1 MNRLKCVGFYYRVD
15 GMAGLGVDDE
25 RFLTR
30 LAERMPG
37 DAEILSRLAVMRV
50 RLGALDAA
58 RAAAERAVELAP
70 GLAEAH
76 AARGLVLARTQ
87 KAAEARTSLE
97 RAVQLDA
104 NQGMAW
110 MHLGEVLAVLP
121 DQAQAAVDALRRACG
136 LMPRDARPLN
146 ALAGVLMA
154 CKRYDD
160 ALAAYRAATAVAA
173 EPGPADMLNNMGV
186 ALERLERRE
195 EAVAMIRAA
204 SLIRPDSPAIQDN
217 LGNALLGTARAE
229 EAEACHR
236 RALALGAK
244 GAETWS
250 NLGNS
255 LHRQGRL
262 DEADAAYRR
271 AIQISPV
278 GPKFHTNLALNL
290 LLAGRMEEGWR
301 EYEWRWRDHP
311 NLPPYL
317 INQVWG
323 GEVLPPD
330 LPGGGTLLLQA
341 EQGYG
346 DTLQFV
352 RYAPLLKARGVTRV
366 ILACQPELIRLME
379 TAPGLDQVVGE
390 TGPMPPFDKALTL
403 LSLPGVLA
411 GIPAPC
417 EFPYLSVPKGV
428 EVRLP
433 PAPAGTLKVGLAW
446 AGRPTHG
453 DDWNRSIPA
462 RMLDPI
468 LDVPGVTFYSL
479 QRGAV
484 GPRLGRPPAEQLVDA
499 ADLCADFCDT
509 AAMLKGLDLII
520 SVDTAVVHLA
530 GAMGK
535 PVWLLLPPVPDFR
548 WRMQGDTSEWYPAFR
563 LFRRKFQ
570 TGWEPPIARVAEA
583 LRARIANPAAI

>member
-1 MNRLKCVGFYYRVD
+1 MWKTSG
-15 GMAGLGVDDE
+15 
-25 RFLTR
+25 FLTR

-37 DAEILSRLAVMRV
+37 DGEILSRLAVMRV
-50 RLGALDAA
+50 RQGALDAA
-58 RAAAERAVELAP
+58 KATAERAVELAP

-76 AARGLVLARTQ
+76 TALGLVQARTQ
-87 KAAEARTSLE
+87 KVAEARASLE

-104 NQGMAW
+104 NLGMAW

-136 LMPRDARPLN
+136 LMPRDPRPLN

-154 CKRYDD
+154 YKRYDD
-160 ALAAYRAATAVAA
+160 AIAAYRGATAAAA

-186 ALERLERRE
+186 ALERLERRD
-195 EAVAMIRAA
+195 EAVSMIRAA

-262 DEADAAYRR
+262 DEADVAYRR
-271 AIQISPV
+271 AIQINPN

-290 LLAGRMEEGWR
+290 LLSGRMEEGWR

-317 INQVWG
+317 IDRVWA
-323 GEVLPPD
+323 GEALPPD

-352 RYAPLLKARGVTRV
+352 RYAPLLKAHGVTHV

-390 TGPMPPFDKALTL
+390 AGPMPPFDKALTL

-411 GIPAPC
+411 GLPAPC
-417 EFPYLSVPKGV
+417 EIPYLSVPKGV
-428 EVRLP
+428 KVRLP
-433 PAPAGTLKVGLAW
+433 QPSAGTFKVGIAW

-468 LDVPGVTFYSL
+468 LGIPGVTFYSL

-484 GPRLGRPPAEQLVDA
+484 GARLGRPPAERLVDA

-535 PVWLLLPPVPDFR
+535 PVWLLLPSVPDFR
-548 WRMQGDTSEWYPAFR
+548 WRMEGDTSEWYPAFR
-563 LFRRKFQ
+563 LFRRKPQ
-570 TGWEPPIARVAEA
+570 AGWEAPIARIAEA
-583 LRARIANPAAI
+583 LRAKVARPTAS

>member
-1 MNRLKCVGFYYRVD
+1 
-15 GMAGLGVDDE
+15 MAGLDVEDE
-25 RFLTR
+25 GFLAR

-37 DAEILSRLAVMRV
+37 DPDILSRLAVMRS
-50 RLGALDAA
+50 RKGAQEEARIAA
-58 RAAAERAVELAP
+58 LRAVELAP

-76 AARGLVLARTQ
+76 AALGLVQGRSRQL
-87 KAAEARTSLE
+87 AEARASLE
-97 RAVQLDA
+97 RAVQL
-104 NQGMAW
+104 NPNLGQAW
-110 MHLGEVLAVLP
+110 MYLGEVLALMP
-121 DQAQAAVDALRRACG
+121 DQAQAAVEALRRACA
-136 LMPRDARPLN
+136 LMPRDSRPLA
-146 ALAGVLMA
+146 ALAGTLMA
-154 CKRYDD
+154 QKRYED
-160 ALAAYRAATAVAA
+160 AVGVYRSAAVVAA
-173 EPGPADMLNNMGV
+173 EPSPADMLNNMGV
-186 ALERLERRE
+186 ALERLERRD

-204 SLIRPDSPAIQDN
+204 SLIRPDSAAIQDN
-217 LGNALLGTARAE
+217 LGNALLGTAQAE

-250 NLGNS
+250 NLGNA

-271 AIQISPV
+271 AIQINPD
-278 GPKFHTNLALNL
+278 GAKFHTNLALNL
-290 LLAGRMEEGWR
+290 LLSGRMEEGWR
-301 EYEWRWRDHP
+301 EYEWRWRGHP

-317 INQVWG
+317 LDRVWE
-323 GEVLPPD
+323 GEALPPH

-346 DTLQFV
+346 DTLQFI
-352 RYAPLLKARGVTRV
+352 RYVPLLKARGVPRV
-366 ILACQPELIRLME
+366 VLACQPELIRLME

-390 TGPMPPFDKALTL
+390 AGPMPPFDKALTL
-403 LSLPGVLA
+403 LSLPGLL
-411 GIPAPC
+411 GDLPPPSQI
-417 EFPYLSVPKGV
+417 PYLSVPKGV
-428 EVRLP
+428 RVRLP
-433 PAPAGTLKVGLAW
+433 AAPAKSLKVGLAW

-468 LDVPGVTFYSL
+468 LHIPEVTFYSL

-484 GPRLGRPPAEQLVDA
+484 GPRLGRPPADRLVEA

-509 AAMLKGLDLII
+509 AAILRDLDLII

-530 GAMGK
+530 GALGK
-535 PVWLLLPPVPDFR
+535 PVWLLLPSVPDFR
-548 WRMQGDTSEWYPAFR
+548 WRMEGEDTEWYPAFR

-570 TGWEPPIARVAEA
+570 AGWEGPIARIAEA
-583 LRARIANPAAI
+583 LRARLATPDLA

>member
-1 MNRLKCVGFYYRVD
+1 
-15 GMAGLGVDDE
+15 MAGLDVEDE
-25 RFLTR
+25 RFLAR

-37 DAEILSRLAVMRV
+37 DPEIMARLAALLV
-50 RLGALDAA
+50 RQGALDKALAAA
-58 RAAAERAVELAP
+58 RRAVELAP

-76 AARGLVLARTQ
+76 AALGLALARTQ
-87 KAAEARTSLE
+87 KTAEARACLE
-97 RAVQLDA
+97 RAVQLDP
-104 NQGMAW
+104 GLGTAW
-110 MHLGEVLAVLP
+110 MHLGEVLALIP
-121 DQAQAAVDALRRACG
+121 DQAKAAVDALRRACG
-136 LMPRDARPLN
+136 LLPRDPRPLN

-154 CKRYDD
+154 HKRYED
-160 ALAAYRAATAVAA
+160 AIGAYRSATVLAA
-173 EPGPADMLNNMGV
+173 EPNPADMLNNMGV

-195 EAVAMIRAA
+195 EAVALIRSA
-204 SLIRPDSPAIQDN
+204 SLVRPDAPAIQDN

-271 AIQISPV
+271 AIQINPN
-278 GPKFHTNLALNL
+278 GAKFHTNLALNL
-290 LLAGRMEEGWR
+290 LLSGRMEEGWH

-317 INQVWG
+317 VDRVWA
-323 GEVLPPD
+323 GEALPPD
-330 LPGGGTLLLQA
+330 LPAGGTLLLQA

-352 RYAPLLKARGVTRV
+352 RYAPLLKARGVNRV
-366 ILACQPELIRLME
+366 VLACQPELIRLME
-379 TAPGLDQVVGE
+379 TVPGLDAVVGE
-390 TGPMPPFDKALTL
+390 AGPLPAFDKALTL
-403 LSLPGVLA
+403 LSLPRLLA
-411 GIPAPC
+411 DLPAP
-417 EFPYLSVPKGV
+417 EGIPYLSVPKGV
-428 EVRLP
+428 KVRLP
-433 PAPAGTLKVGLAW
+433 GAPAGTLKVGLAW

-462 RMLDPI
+462 WMLDPL
-468 LDVPGVTFYSL
+468 LDVPGVAFYSL

-484 GPRLGRPPAEQLVDA
+484 APRLGRPPAERLVDA

-509 AAMLKGLDLII
+509 AAMLWDLDLIV

-530 GAMGK
+530 GALGK

-548 WRMQGDTSEWYPAFR
+548 WRMEGETSEWYPAFR
-563 LFRRKFQ
+563 LFRRKFRS
-570 TGWEPPIARVAEA
+570 GWETPIARIAEM
-583 LRARIANPAAI
+583 LRARAAGPASP

>member
-1 MNRLKCVGFYYRVD
+1 
-15 GMAGLGVDDE
+15 MAGLDVEDE

-37 DAEILSRLAVMRV
+37 DAEILSRLAALRV
-50 RLGALDAA
+50 RQGALDAA
-58 RAAAERAVELAP
+58 RTLAERAVELAP

-76 AARGLVLARTQ
+76 AALGHVRARSRQ
-87 KAAEARTSLE
+87 IAEARASLE

-104 NQGMAW
+104 GLGVAW
-110 MHLGEVLAVLP
+110 MHLGEVLAQAP
-121 DQAQAAVDALRRACG
+121 DQGQPAVEALRRACS
-136 LMPRDARPLN
+136 LMPRDPRPLN
-146 ALAGVLMA
+146 ALANVLMGL
-154 CKRYDD
+154 KRYDD
-160 ALAAYRAATAVAA
+160 AIASYRAATVLAA
-173 EPGPADMLNNMGV
+173 DPSPADMLNNMGV
-186 ALERLERRE
+186 ALERLERRD
-195 EAVAMIRAA
+195 EAVAMIRSAA
-204 SLIRPDSPAIQDN
+204 LIRPDSPAIHDN

-229 EAEACHR
+229 DAEACHR
-236 RALALGAK
+236 KALALGAR

-271 AIQISPV
+271 AIQINPE
-278 GPKFHTNLALNL
+278 GAKFHTNLALNL
-290 LLAGRMEEGWR
+290 LLSGRMEEGWK

-317 INQVWG
+317 LDRAWK
-323 GEVLPPD
+323 GEALPSD
-330 LPGGGTLLLQA
+330 LPAGGTLLLQA

-352 RYAPLLKARGVTRV
+352 RYAPLLKSRGVARV
-366 ILACQPELIRLME
+366 VLACQPELVRLME
-379 TAPGLDQVVGE
+379 TAPGLDLVVSE
-390 TGPMPPFDKALTL
+390 TASLPPFDKAVTL
-403 LSLPGVLA
+403 LSLPGLLA
-411 GIPAPC
+411 GLPAPQD
-417 EFPYLSVPKGV
+417 FPYLGVPKD
-428 EVRLP
+428 VRAKLP
-433 PAPAGTLKVGLAW
+433 DGPAGTLKVGLAW

-484 GPRLGRPPAEQLVDA
+484 GPRIGRPPADRLVEA

-509 AAMLKGLDLII
+509 AAMLKGLDLVI

-530 GAMGK
+530 GALGK
-535 PVWLLLPPVPDFR
+535 SVWVLLPSVPDFR
-548 WRMQGDTSEWYPAFR
+548 WRMEGDETEWYPAFR
-563 LFRRKFQ
+563 LFRRKPQ
-570 TGWEPPIARVAEA
+570 QGWEMPISRVAAA
-583 LRARIANPAAI
+583 LRTRVAGGAA

>member
-1 MNRLKCVGFYYRVD
+1 MDVE
-15 GMAGLGVDDE
+15 DE

-37 DAEILSRLAVMRV
+37 DAEVLARLAVMRV
-50 RLGALDAA
+50 RLGALDGAKA
-58 RAAAERAVELAP
+58 VAERAVELAP

-76 AARGLVLARTQ
+76 AALGLVLSKTRQ
-87 KAAEARTSLE
+87 FPEARASLE
-97 RAVQLDA
+97 RAVKL
-104 NQGMAW
+104 NPGLGMAW
-110 MHLGEVLAVLP
+110 MHLGEVLSVLP
-121 DQAQAAVDALRRACG
+121 DQAQAAVDALRRASG
-136 LMPRDARPLN
+136 LMPRDPRPLN
-146 ALAGVLMA
+146 ALAGALMGYQ
-154 CKRYDD
+154 RYDD
-160 ALAAYRAATAVAA
+160 AIGAYRAATALAS
-173 EPGPADMLNNMGV
+173 EPNLADMLNNMGV
-186 ALERLERRE
+186 ALERLERRD
-195 EAVAMIRAA
+195 EAVPVIRAA
-204 SLIRPDSPAIQDN
+204 SLIRPDSAAIQDN

-250 NLGNS
+250 NLGNA

-271 AIQISPV
+271 AIQINPE

-290 LLAGRMEEGWR
+290 LLSGRMEEGWR
-301 EYEWRWRDHP
+301 EYEWRWRGHP

-317 INQVWG
+317 SDRVWT
-323 GEVLPPD
+323 GEALPPD
-330 LPGGGTLLLQA
+330 LPAGGTLLLQA

-352 RYAPLLKARGVTRV
+352 RYVPMLKERGVSRV
-366 ILACQPELIRLME
+366 VLACQPELIRLME
-379 TAPGLDQVVGE
+379 TAPGLDEVVGE
-390 TGPMPPFDKALTL
+390 TGPLPPFDKALTL

-411 GIPAPC
+411 GHAAPAGI
-417 EFPYLSVPKGV
+417 PYLSVPKGV
-428 EVRLP
+428 RMALP
-433 PAPAGTLKVGLAW
+433 VAPAGTLKVGLAW

-462 RMLDPI
+462 GMLDPI
-468 LDVPGVTFYSL
+468 LDVSGVSFYSL

-484 GPRLGRPPAEQLVDA
+484 APRLGRPPAERLVEA

-509 AAMLKGLDLII
+509 AAMLSGLDLII

-530 GAMGK
+530 GALGK
-535 PVWLLLPPVPDFR
+535 PVWLLLPSVPDFR
-548 WRMQGDTSEWYPAFR
+548 WRMEGDTSEWYPAFR
-563 LFRRKFQ
+563 LFRRKPQ
-570 TGWEPPIARVAEA
+570 GGWDAPIARVAQS
-583 LRARIANPAAI
+583 LRALVAQSASP

>member
-1 MNRLKCVGFYYRVD
+1 
-15 GMAGLGVDDE
+15 MAGLEVDDE

-37 DAEILSRLAVMRV
+37 DPDILSRLALLRV
-50 RLGALDAA
+50 RLGSLDGARSAA
-58 RAAAERAVELAP
+58 QRAVELAP

-76 AARGLVLARTQ
+76 AALGLIQARSKQ
-87 KAAEARTSLE
+87 FAEARASLE
-97 RAVQLDA
+97 RATGIAPDM
-104 NQGMAW
+104 GMAW
-110 MHLGEVLAVLP
+110 MHLGEVLAALP
-121 DQAQAAVDALRRACG
+121 DQAQAAVDSLRRACS
-136 LMPRDARPLN
+136 LMPRDPRPLN

-154 CKRYDD
+154 LKRYEE
-160 ALAAYRAATAVAA
+160 AIGAYRAATALAA
-173 EPGPADMLNNMGV
+173 DPGPADMLNNMGV

-195 EAVAMIRAA
+195 EAVSMIRAA

-236 RALALGAK
+236 RALAMGAK

-262 DEADAAYRR
+262 DEADTAYRR
-271 AIQISPV
+271 AIQISPD
-278 GPKFHTNLALNL
+278 GAKFHTNLALNL
-290 LLAGRMEEGWR
+290 LLSGRMEEGWR
-301 EYEWRWRDHP
+301 EYEWRWRGHP
-311 NLPPYL
+311 NLPGYL
-317 INQVWG
+317 IDRVWD
-323 GEVLPPD
+323 GEPLPAD
-330 LPGGGTLLLQA
+330 LPNGGTLLLQA

-346 DTLQFV
+346 DTLQFI
-352 RYAPLLKARGVTRV
+352 RYTPLLKERGVTRV
-366 ILACQPELIRLME
+366 VLACQPELVRLME

-390 TGPMPPFDKALTL
+390 TGPLPPFDKALTL
-403 LSLPGVLA
+403 LSLPRLLA
-411 GIPAPC
+411 DLPAPDGI
-417 EFPYLSVPKGV
+417 PYLSVPQGV
-428 EVRLP
+428 KARLP
-433 PAPAGTLKVGLAW
+433 AAPAGNLKVGLAW

-462 RMLDPI
+462 RLLDPI
-468 LDVPGVTFYSL
+468 LDIPGVTFFSL

-484 GPRLGRPPAEQLVDA
+484 APRLGRPPAEKLIEV

-530 GAMGK
+530 GALGK
-535 PVWLLLPPVPDFR
+535 PVWLLLPAVPDFR
-548 WRMQGDTSEWYPAFR
+548 WRMEGELTEWYPLFR

-570 TGWEPPIARVAEA
+570 SGWEQPIARVAEA
-583 LRARIANPAAI
+583 LRARGEGG